1 MTVFEAYIT
10 NLGKYAEG
18 QLVGE
23 TLKFPATTEE
33 VQSLLKNIGVD
44 GVLYEEFFITAF
56 DGDVM
61 GLYDYLTEYENLDE
75 LNHLAHLISELDS
88 DEIET
93 LEAALN
99 KGDHTSS
106 VEDII
111 NLVHNLDCYDLHPGV
126 TDDETLGRINLLG
139 MLALAL
145 FLIASDN
152 PIQTVLFILAVWS
165 IVLVLSLLAFY
176 FSRKKYLNKLL
187 NMTEQL
193 EERYLL
199 PEIMQVPE
207 RADEQVFYQIMK
219 MAEKSMLER
228 IGEVQRERREY
239 KEYIEQWIHEVKTPI
254 TAMKLLC
261 ENNRSPFS
269 REVLAEL
276 ENINQYTEQALYY
289 ARSEHTEK
297 DYSVR
302 EVNLCDVVHSA
313 IADNKYLLRQ
323 SNISIQIDDIE
334 TKVYTDEKWVRFI
347 LNQIIGNAIKYH
359 AEQPILHFGAT
370 KTNDKIVL
378 SISDNGIGIPKSDLP
393 RIFEKGFTGQNGRT
407 GKNSTGIGLYLCKR
421 LCDKLGIGLTAYSEN
436 RGTTISLI
444 FQMNDFII
452 GVQG

>member
-1 MTVFEAYIT
+1 MS
-10 NLGKYAEG
+10 GKQY
-18 QLVGE
+18 
-23 TLKFPATTEE
+23 
-33 VQSLLKNIGVD
+33 LKNQLPVI
-44 GVLYEEFFITAF
+44 L
-56 DGDVM
+56 
-61 GLYDYLTEYENLDE
+61 
-75 LNHLAHLISELDS
+75 
-88 DEIET
+88 
-93 LEAALN
+93 
-99 KGDHTSS
+99 
-106 VEDII
+106 
-111 NLVHNLDCYDLHPGV
+111 
-126 TDDETLGRINLLG
+126 INLLG
-139 MLALAL
+139 MLVLAL

-165 IVLVLSLLAFY
+165 IVLVLSLLTFY

-289 ARSEHTEK
+289 ARSEHAEK
-297 DYSVR
+297 DYSIR
-302 EVNLCDVVHSA
+302 EVNLCDIVHSA
-313 IADNKYLLRQ
+313 IGDNKYLLRQ
-323 SNISIQIDDIE
+323 SNMTIQIDDIE

-370 KTNDKIVL
+370 ETNDGIVL
-378 SISDNGIGIPKSDLP
+378 SIRDNGIGIPKSDLP
-393 RIFEKGFTGQNGRT
+393 RIFEKGFTGQNGRI